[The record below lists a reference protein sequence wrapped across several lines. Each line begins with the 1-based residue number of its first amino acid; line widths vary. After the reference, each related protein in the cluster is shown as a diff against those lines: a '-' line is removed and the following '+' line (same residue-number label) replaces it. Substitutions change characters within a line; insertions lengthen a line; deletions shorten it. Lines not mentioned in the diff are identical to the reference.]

1 MTVRSGNAMPD
12 YGPRGVDLLS
22 RIRARAAQAPTKAA
36 VDYADIPAAERAA
49 IIQEE
54 RERMRA
60 ELHTRSEIESF
71 LLNERELAAH
81 WIATES
87 SARRTAAR
95 NLELVIDIAR
105 RQLATALRHGMA
117 VWSQGGGLEQAR
129 RVAARTAWGLE
140 DY

>member
-22 RIRARAAQAPTKAA
+22 RIRARAARSPTKAP
-36 VDYADIPAAERAA
+36 VNYADIPAAERTA
-49 IIQEE
+49 IIQRVREE
-54 RERMRA
+54 LRA

-71 LLNERELAAH
+71 LPNERELAAH

-87 SARRTAAR
+87 SARQTAAR
-95 NLELVIDIAR
+95 KLDLLIDIAR

-129 RVAARTAWGLE
+129 RVAARTAWGLA